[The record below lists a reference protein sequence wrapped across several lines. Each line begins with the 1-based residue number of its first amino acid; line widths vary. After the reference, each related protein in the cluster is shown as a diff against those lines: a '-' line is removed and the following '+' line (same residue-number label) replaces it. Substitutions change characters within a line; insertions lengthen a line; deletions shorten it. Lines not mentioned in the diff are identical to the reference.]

1 MLLNAELRIIRMSLP
16 AIMFFVSLLK
26 TMTGFGVRKALLLDF
41 WFIHIF
47 IKLAGSTRWESW
59 RLRWQVLRYP
69 GCGEPQLRR
78 REKDLVHLVEERT
91 IELERTNEILRQIS
105 YLDAVTGTS
114 NRRRFDEML
123 DLEWRKAYRNRSF
136 FSLIMLDIDLFKP
149 FNDAYGHQS
158 GDNCLKQVAGA
169 INSQLRR
176 AGDFL
181 ARYGGEEFVIILPEA
196 DTESAVSVAD
206 RIRTTVQSLG
216 IPHSTST
223 VKKVVTISLG
233 VATVLV
239 DQQGSPQQL
248 IAAADSALY
257 RAKNL
262 GRNQVVSEMIV
273 LDEHG
278 IVLEPLKKP

>member
-1 MLLNAELRIIRMSLP
+1 MLLNEELRIIRMSLP

-47 IKLAGSTRWESW
+47 IKLAG
-59 RLRWQVLRYP
+59 LHVGNHG
-69 GCGEPQLRR
+69 GCAGRFCAIPVAGTTAQEKR
-78 REKDLVHLVEERT
+78 KDLVHMVEERT
-91 IELERTNEILRQIS
+91 IELEQTNEILRQIS
-105 YLDAVTGTS
+105 YLDAVGNS
-114 NRRRFDEML
+114 NRRGFDEML

-181 ARYGGEEFVIILPEA
+181 APYGGEELVSLPEA
-196 DTESAVSVAD
+196 DRKAPCLCRSNPNNRAISGNPSFHFHCQESSD
-206 RIRTTVQSLG
+206 
-216 IPHSTST
+216 H
-223 VKKVVTISLG
+223 
-233 VATVLV
+233 
-239 DQQGSPQQL
+239 
-248 IAAADSALY
+248 
-257 RAKNL
+257 
-262 GRNQVVSEMIV
+262 
-273 LDEHG
+273 
-278 IVLEPLKKP
+278 